1 MKVIYAKKRKREQSS
16 ATKGVRW
23 DQVAV
28 LTVMVRGDLSENMRS
43 KQTLEESVGA
53 SPVIVWGRVLQT
65 ESVREEYAHTF
76 GHDGEM

>member
-1 MKVIYAKKRKREQSS
+1 M
-16 ATKGVRW
+16 RW

-28 LTVMVRGDLSENMRS
+28 LTMIVRGDLSENVRY
-43 KQTLEESVGA
+43 KQILEESVGT

>member
-1 MKVIYAKKRKREQSS
+1 M
-16 ATKGVRW
+16 TKGVRW

-28 LTVMVRGDLSENMRS
+28 LTMMVRGDLSENVRW
-43 KQTLEESVGA
+43 KQTLEESVGT
-53 SPVIVWGRVLQT
+53 SPVIVLGRVLQT